1 MDTSI
6 LIVLI
11 IFATTIVMLITE
23 VVRIDMVAILCM
35 LALGWTG
42 ILEPHEMLSGFSS
55 NAVIVIMA
63 VMIMGR
69 GIART
74 GLMDRFSIAVIRL
87 AGPGRR
93 GITAFMSL
101 IVGVVSGFIQNIGA
115 TALFLPG
122 MLDVSRRTNIPAS
135 SLIMPTGFAVILG
148 GTLSMVGSGHLIL
161 VNDLLLNAGLQPYGL
176 FSVTPWASYCLYQE

>member
-1 MDTSI
+1 VDTSI

-11 IFATTIVMLITE
+11 ILVATIIMLITE

-42 ILEPHEMLSGFSS
+42 ILEPQEMLSGFSS

-74 GLMDRFSIAVIRL
+74 GLMERFSVAIIKV
-87 AGPGRR
+87 AGSERKK
-93 GITAFMSL
+93 
-101 IVGVVSGFIQNIGA
+101 
-115 TALFLPG
+115 
-122 MLDVSRRTNIPAS
+122 
-135 SLIMPTGFAVILG
+135 ILH
-148 GTLSMVGSGHLIL
+148 S
-161 VNDLLLNAGLQPYGL
+161 
-176 FSVTPWASYCLYQE
+176 CR